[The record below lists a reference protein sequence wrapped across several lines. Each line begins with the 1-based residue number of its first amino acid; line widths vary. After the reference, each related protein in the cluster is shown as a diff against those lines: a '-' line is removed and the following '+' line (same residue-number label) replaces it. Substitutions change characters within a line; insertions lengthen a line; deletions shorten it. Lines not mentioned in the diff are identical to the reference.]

1 MVSGAIG
8 RSETAI
14 LRSLVMS
21 DETKKNENK
30 EIKDE
35 QLEDVA
41 GGFIKP
47 VNDPDNLKDETA
59 GPRSKTVGDF
69 GRE

>member
-1 MVSGAIG
+1 M
-8 RSETAI
+8 T
-14 LRSLVMS
+14 
-21 DETKKNENK
+21 DEAKKNENE

-47 VNDPDNLKDETA
+47 VTDPGNLKDETA
-59 GPRSKTVGDF
+59 GQRSKTVGDY
-69 GRE
+69 GSA